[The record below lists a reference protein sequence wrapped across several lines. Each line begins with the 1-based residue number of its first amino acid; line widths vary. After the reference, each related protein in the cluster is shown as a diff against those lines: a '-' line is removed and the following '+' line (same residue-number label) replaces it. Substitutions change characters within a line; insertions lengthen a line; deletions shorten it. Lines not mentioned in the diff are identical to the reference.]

1 MKKQPKHGGDL
12 AAVSGDISL
21 GALER
26 VNHLISTKSVPTE
39 SSSIS
44 LVSFSSARM
53 NNLTKTHKERKVLD
67 LLVCIAK

>member
-26 VNHLISTKSVPTE
+26 ENHLISTISVPTE

-44 LVSFSSARM
+44 LLQCL
-53 NNLTKTHKERKVLD
+53 NKQLDKNPQRK
-67 LLVCIAK
+67 KST